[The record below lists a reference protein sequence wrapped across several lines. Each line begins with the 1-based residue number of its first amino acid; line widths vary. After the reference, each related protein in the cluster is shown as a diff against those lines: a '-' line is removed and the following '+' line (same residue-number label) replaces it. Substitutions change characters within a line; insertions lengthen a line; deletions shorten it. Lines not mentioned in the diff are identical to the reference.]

1 MKKRDSDKNPFER
14 KNLVKLA
21 PAAVVI
27 AAVAAA
33 GAQAGSSG
41 KEVTSE
47 TREVVKSQ
55 DLESLLKTAYSYEA
69 ADDDAEDDDVF
80 LPAFSRLSSS
90 ASSSAVS

>member
-1 MKKRDSDKNPFER
+1 MKKRDSDKNPFEK

-41 KEVTSE
+41 KRS
-47 TREVVKSQ
+47 
-55 DLESLLKTAYSYEA
+55 DC
-69 ADDDAEDDDVF
+69 
-80 LPAFSRLSSS
+80 
-90 ASSSAVS
+90 